1 MTTETAALQSLDLEP
16 GAPIPDWADPDR
28 FISNDPPPLPDA
40 MHQEPHFTDV
50 MSTLRRHLRGRPNT
64 LISGDS
70 HLYYDRDNLNNRYE
84 PDCYIAFDVNVDTI
98 WPRNGYMT
106 WIAGKPPDFA
116 LEIAS
121 KTTGQRDMVVK
132 RRDYARIGI
141 REYWRFDPTGG
152 EFHDAPLGGDRLVDG
167 GYVPIET
174 TTEPDGSIWGY
185 SAVLD
190 LWLCWDSGWLLFWN
204 PTTRSFL
211 RNIDAADDDRQAAE
225 DALAVAQDQL
235 ANAQETIRQLR
246 AQLGQSEPGS

>member
-16 GAPIPDWADPDR
+16 GAPIPDWADPDL

-152 EFHDAPLGGDRLVDG
+152 EFHDAPLGGDRLVNG